1 MPSFKTEFCC
11 PLCEKATGKQ
21 VQISAT
27 EGKLSCPENSTHRWV
42 DTPSFYADNPKMV
55 FKVGPAKFPPVE
67 GQTPIT
73 IKVPLHL
80 KDSLEQRYKDGLS
93 AAVADVLLQ
102 MVNGAPLMIGQTD
115 VERLRDRLGKTP
127 ENSSDLVGMVYAKIC
142 EADDAKAE
150 RDEAVKD
157 LKAFEGMSRGR
168 VVVDL
173 GDFYESAAAKAK
185 DSEPPLP
192 VGQYVQRMV
201 RTALENNWF

>member
-1 MPSFKTEFCC
+1 MPQLKTEWAC
-11 PLCEKATGKQ
+11 PKCKRETGAST
-21 VQISAT
+21 QILAN
-27 EGKLSCPENSTHRWV
+27 EGRLACPANSNHRWV
-42 DTPSFYADNPKMV
+42 DTADFYADGAVME

-80 KDSLEQRYKDGLS
+80 KDSLETRYKDGLS

-142 EADDAKAE
+142 EAEDAKTE

-157 LKAFEGMSRGR
+157 LKAYEGVSRGR
-168 VVVDL
+168 VVINL
-173 GDFYESAAAKAK
+173 GDQYEAAATKARE
-185 DSEPPLP
+185 SEPPLP
-192 VGQYVQRMV
+192 VAVWLQQRV
-201 RTALENNWF
+201 KTALDDQWF